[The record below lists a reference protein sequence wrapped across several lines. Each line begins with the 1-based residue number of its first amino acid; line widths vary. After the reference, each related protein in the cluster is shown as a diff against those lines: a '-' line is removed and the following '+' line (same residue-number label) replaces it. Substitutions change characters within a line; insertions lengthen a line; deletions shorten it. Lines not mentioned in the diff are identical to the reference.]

1 MGTLHRARI
10 RRRIAAHAGLGCGQR
25 LGLLA
30 AADRVH
36 HSCFLRLHGIRSE
49 LARGGTRQQPAVNA
63 Q

>member
-49 LARGGTRQQPAVNA
+49 LARDAVSTR
-63 Q
+63 